1 MNIISPT
8 GGVLLAGLAIAE
20 INFSKWFKVGL
31 KVFGILTV
39 ASAILLY
46 IATLI

>member
-20 INFSKWFKVGL
+20 INFSKWFKVGVKAFAML
-31 KVFGILTV
+31 
-39 ASAILLY
+39 AIAAVVLLFV
-46 IATLI
+46 ATLL